1 MEVLS
6 VWWLISS
13 LYGLKIAMKW
23 IKGRLNESR
32 KNISRKCSFSFSFY
46 FCLLFTLFS
55 LVLCFRV
62 LEENLETREWSMEE
76 HLSFCSLICLFSQA
90 MIFVKNQ
97 GAWKWQHHGQWET
110 TRLTNRAHE
119 TLDSFIFGPE
129 AVVCGLWT
137 MWKHEITFKPN
148 VKTFSGGPSLG
159 TNTSRIRKEFKLV
172 E

>member
-97 GAWKWQHHGQWET
+97 GAWKWQHHGQWG
-110 TRLTNRAHE
+110 NQ
-119 TLDSFIFGPE
+119 E
-129 AVVCGLWT
+129 ANQQGSWNSGFFHLWSRGCGLWT
-137 MWKHEITFKPN
+137 MDY
-148 VKTFSGGPSLG
+148 VKAWDYLQAQCLHSVEVHRCGPTLL
-159 TNTSRIRKEFKLV
+159 T
-172 E
+172 